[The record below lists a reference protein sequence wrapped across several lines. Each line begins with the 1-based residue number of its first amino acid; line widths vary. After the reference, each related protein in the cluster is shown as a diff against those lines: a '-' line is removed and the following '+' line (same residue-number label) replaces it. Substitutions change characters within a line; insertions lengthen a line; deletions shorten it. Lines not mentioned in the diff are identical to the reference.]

1 MFDNLNNTLK
11 KIKWLIGW
19 LVINGKQQIIIEFLI
34 FKIFLFSFSSAA
46 TGRPKALILLK

>member
-19 LVINGKQQIIIEFLI
+19 LVINGKQQIIIEFLK
-34 FKIFLFSFSSAA
+34 FFCFPFRVLPQEDPKPSSC
-46 TGRPKALILLK
+46 